1 MKYVDFRKKNYTK
14 IFVGETLF
22 LTIISFV
29 FSFFCK
35 HEKIYYE
42 SITGFEETLEN
53 KFIFKV
59 YPNVFPHII
68 PFIFFLSI
76 CGFSF
81 VMIYIMHVKK
91 NHIKAKRL
99 FKYLNILSYI
109 NIGVSIFFLIF
120 FNEYVNYFSL
130 GNGTTYD
137 YYHYQFGRIVTT
149 ISSILIAIN
158 IYFWRSNF
166 GLEKFYGSSDP
177 IYK

>member
-35 HEKIYYE
+35 NEKIYYE

-59 YPNVFPHII
+59 YPNAFPHII
-68 PFIFFLSI
+68 PFIFFLLI
-76 CGFSF
+76 FGFSL
-81 VMIYIMHVKK
+81 VMIYIMHIKK
-91 NHIKAKRL
+91 NPIKAKRL

-130 GNGTTYD
+130 GNGTTYV

-166 GLEKFYGSSDP
+166 GLEKLYGYSAP

>member
-68 PFIFFLSI
+68 PFIFFLLI
-76 CGFSF
+76 FGFSL
-81 VMIYIMHVKK
+81 VMI
-91 NHIKAKRL
+91 
-99 FKYLNILSYI
+99 
-109 NIGVSIFFLIF
+109 VS
-120 FNEYVNYFSL
+120 
-130 GNGTTYD
+130 
-137 YYHYQFGRIVTT
+137 
-149 ISSILIAIN
+149 AIN
-158 IYFWRSNF
+158 RPSPKMKINVS
-166 GLEKFYGSSDP
+166 
-177 IYK
+177 